1 MSFLKESSY
10 DSSHGS
16 CTILLTQLFTRFF
29 TWFYYDSFMI
39 PECPDMALVLYT
51 NEQIVGMIDGL
62 TGKEWD
68 EVLKLEV
75 LPPLP
80 VDPQQ
85 SRQFQQEGQKD
96 TQTEKEKEKEEGEI
110 LVYIVL

>member
-1 MSFLKESSY
+1 
-10 DSSHGS
+10 
-16 CTILLTQLFTRFF
+16 
-29 TWFYYDSFMI
+29 
-39 PECPDMALVLYT
+39 MALVLYT

-80 VDPQQ
+80 VDPEETT
-85 SRQFQQEGQKD
+85 QFEPEGQRD
-96 TQTEKEKEKEEGEI
+96 TQTETEKEKEEGEI

>member
-1 MSFLKESSY
+1 
-10 DSSHGS
+10 
-16 CTILLTQLFTRFF
+16 
-29 TWFYYDSFMI
+29 
-39 PECPDMALVLYT
+39 MALVLYT

-80 VDPQQ
+80 VDPEETT
-85 SRQFQQEGQKD
+85 QFEPEGPRDK
-96 TQTEKEKEKEEGEI
+96 QTETEKEKEEGEI

>member
-1 MSFLKESSY
+1 MYNSAYTFVY
-10 DSSHGS
+10 
-16 CTILLTQLFTRFF
+16 TILLR
-29 TWFYYDSFMI
+29 FYYDSFTI
-39 PECPDMALVLYT
+39 LECPDMALVLYT
-51 NEQIVGMIDGL
+51 NEQIVSMIDGL

-80 VDPQQ
+80 VDPEKTT
-85 SRQFQQEGQKD
+85 QFEPEDPRDK
-96 TQTEKEKEKEEGEI
+96 QTEREKEKEEGEI